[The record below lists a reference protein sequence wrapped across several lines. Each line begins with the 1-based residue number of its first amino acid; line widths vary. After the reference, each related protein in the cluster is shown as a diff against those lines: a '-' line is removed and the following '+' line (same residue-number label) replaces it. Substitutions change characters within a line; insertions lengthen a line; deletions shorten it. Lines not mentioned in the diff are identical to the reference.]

1 MNEISFERWVNLS
14 SSRKD
19 ILSLWYN
26 NNIKIRTHDGSNVI
40 TDVIVMFVHSN
51 LILEYIQAQPIYT
64 FVEFYVRDDGKY

>member
-14 SSRKD
+14 SLYRKD
-19 ILSLWYN
+19 ILSLCY

>member
-1 MNEISFERWVNLS
+1 MSKFIEFQKRSFYGIII
-14 SSRKD
+14 
-19 ILSLWYN
+19 ILKLEHTTV
-26 NNIKIRTHDGSNVI
+26 RTTNVI